1 MNGKKLQVL
10 LERLDDE
17 RSKKV
22 VFISHCL
29 LNENVRYLG
38 GAFRPGGVDEVVDE
52 LQRHGVGIHQMRC
65 PEQRAWGGVLKRY
78 GVPLYDSKGTALY
91 RARRPLVRLFTYY
104 SKARFWVAAR
114 EVVKDIQDYVRS
126 GFDVVGIIGISGS
139 PSCGVCWTLDLNR
152 SVEILGACPVSGL
165 DRDAFNEKVI
175 AANLV
180 AGAGLFIASIRSQL
194 ERKNLEVPFYEHDL
208 VSEMRGQVAP
218 PILPGPPSVRPR
230 AEAGYCEI
238 QTEAAKESLVQEDV
252 VGAVPAAAKT

>member
-1 MNGKKLQVL
+1 MNDTKLQALV
-10 LERLDDE
+10 ERLDDE

-52 LQRHGVGIHQMRC
+52 LQRHGVGIYQMKC

-78 GVPLYDSKGTALY
+78 AVPLYGSKGTALY
-91 RARRPLVRLFTYY
+91 RARKSLVRLFTYY

-114 EVVKDIQDYVRS
+114 EVAKDIQDYVRS
-126 GFDVVGIIGISGS
+126 GFDVVGIIGIGGS
-139 PSCGVCWTLDLNR
+139 PSCGVCRTLDLHR
-152 SVEILGACPVSGL
+152 SVEVLGACPISRL

-180 AGAGLFIASIRSQL
+180 AGEGLFIASIRRQL
-194 ERKNLEVPFYEHDL
+194 KRRNIEVPFYENDL
-208 VSEMRGQVAP
+208 VAEMRGQVAP
-218 PILPGPPSVRPR
+218 AILPDLSIP
-230 AEAGYCEI
+230 
-238 QTEAAKESLVQEDV
+238 
-252 VGAVPAAAKT
+252 